1 MGKIETQAREA
12 RQRGKLNLCY
22 GLEMGTLARN
32 VLEDKRK
39 PERFLKP
46 NSKAVGFL
54 QEAKSELP
62 RGQLGLPLW
71 HACIHSFKEY
81 LFTEC
86 SHSQSS
92 CPEELSLERGDG
104 RQDVSDLSKIGKSL
118 WVPGT
123 QMRMGVEVN
132 RKEQEE
138 GGFCPGGGTMVLG
151 QLSLGWGRARTPAER
166 GHRLFCCPFMAL
178 TACQAP
184 STS

>member
-22 GLEMGTLARN
+22 GLETGTLARN
-32 VLEDKRK
+32 VLEDERK

-46 NSKAVGFL
+46 NGKAVGLL

-81 LFTEC
+81 LFAEC

-104 RQDVSDLSKIGKSL
+104 SKMSL
-118 WVPGT
+118 TCQKLEYHSGS
-123 QMRMGVEVN
+123 
-132 RKEQEE
+132 QE
-138 GGFCPGGGTMVLG
+138 
-151 QLSLGWGRARTPAER
+151 
-166 GHRLFCCPFMAL
+166 HK
-178 TACQAP
+178 
-184 STS
+184 